1 MVNYILSK
9 SPNGLFLIFER
20 SVQFDFTIRLAIY
33 LLEKKFSMCV
43 NWNEFLSCFEYF
55 KTKTEMCTIF
65 AFDTHAPIEARLYV
79 SKMAVDYFR
88 KHDNKN

>member
-1 MVNYILSK
+1 
-9 SPNGLFLIFER
+9 
-20 SVQFDFTIRLAIY
+20 
-33 LLEKKFSMCV
+33 MCV

-79 SKMAVDYFR
+79 SKMAVDYFFIL
-88 KHDNKN
+88 DNKN

>member
-1 MVNYILSK
+1 YILSK